1 MPVLFPNVQLSI
13 AAVGHIGVPQCLNG
27 GRTSLLTI
35 VNMMIVGNVHLIHP
49 RVPQNS
55 RVGRQATE
63 AIKLIL
69 VFASAVRFQHAL
81 QVQEGHVIRLEDFSQ
96 ILEGII
102 ISFPFQH
109 GRESVFRLLPL
120 FSSAQHHIASE
131 GQHQFRFSIL
141 QIRGCRR
148 SFQHAVVGDPGFCVC
163 DLLHT
168 LLRVIGQDDSRAR
181 RNVGIDPVGVDFS
194 VPRVVFHADTA
205 MGGLLSQIGQ
215 LG

>member
-1 MPVLFPNVQLSI
+1 
-13 AAVGHIGVPQCLNG
+13 
-27 GRTSLLTI
+27 
-35 VNMMIVGNVHLIHP
+35 MMIVGNVHLIHP

-55 RVGRQATE
+55 GVSRQATE
-63 AIKLIL
+63 AIKLVLIL
-69 VFASAVRFQHAL
+69 ASAVRFQHAL

-102 ISFPFQH
+102 ISFPLQH
-109 GRESVFRLLPL
+109 SRESVFRLLPL
-120 FSSAQHHIASE
+120 FPGAQHHIASE

-141 QIRGCRR
+141 QIRSRCRC
-148 SFQHAVVGDPGFCVC
+148 FQHAVIGDPCFGVRN
-163 DLLHT
+163 LLHA